1 MLKWMRRFNFYGKN
15 MQEITLNPQNIKINA
30 DWREF
35 LKEEFTKPYF
45 LGIKKRY
52 IEALKQGKIIYP
64 PAKLTFNAFNLTPL
78 NKLKIVL
85 LGQDPYHAP
94 HQAMGLSFSVPRGV
108 KIPPSLLNIYK
119 ELREDLGIEI
129 HKNGDLSGWATQ
141 GVLLLNSILSVEA
154 NRPASHSGWGWQ
166 EFSDAVIKKLS
177 LEREGLIFLLW
188 GNYARSKKALIDTQR
203 HRVLEAAHPSPLACR
218 GFLGCRH
225 FSKSNALLKKLG
237 KEEIK
242 WNLNAAI

>member
-1 MLKWMRRFNFYGKN
+1 MR
-15 MQEITLNPQNIKINA
+15 EITLNPQNIKINA

-52 IEALKQGKIIYP
+52 IEALEQGKVIYP

-108 KIPPSLLNIYK
+108 KIPPSLRNIFK
-119 ELREDLGIEI
+119 ELNTDLGVKIPQ
-129 HKNGDLSGWATQ
+129 NGDLSAWARQ
-141 GVLLLNSILSVEA
+141 GVLLLNAIFSVEE
-154 NRPASHSGWGWQ
+154 NKPLSHSLWGWQ
-166 EFSDAVIKKLS
+166 EFSDNIIKKLS
-177 LEREGLIFLLW
+177 LKKEGLIFILW
-188 GNYARSKKALIDTQR
+188 GKFAQSKKSLIDTR
-203 HRVLEAAHPSPLACR
+203 KHFILEAAHPSPLAR
-218 GFLGCRH
+218 QGFLGCRH
-225 FSKSNALLKKLG
+225 FSKSNALLEKLG
-237 KEEIK
+237 KEPIK
-242 WNLNAAI
+242 WDL